1 MYKWMIILLI
11 TLSACANEKVSVL
24 THAQQMAKVDSIVK
38 AQQKLIKEEESE
50 YLRDRLS
57 IEVKVKT
64 DSILEATKSKTA
76 PSNVLPT
83 TDTAIAGKDTISKRK
98 TAPNNKLQN
107 MKTILAAL
115 LFTLSFLPQNV
126 QAQKIIYTDY
136 APYDVRNS
144 NLSIVGKIN
153 GTLYAFRSYGK
164 EYFLDAY
171 NENMDKTATVV
182 LDFFPE
188 KIYNVRFIPF
198 ADKMMVL
205 YQSQEGTRLSLIHI

>member
-83 TDTAIAGKDTISKRK
+83 TDTAIAGKDTISK
-98 TAPNNKLQN
+98 
-107 MKTILAAL
+107 
-115 LFTLSFLPQNV
+115 
-126 QAQKIIYTDY
+126 AQDSAK
-136 APYDVRNS
+136 
-144 NLSIVGKIN
+144 
-153 GTLYAFRSYGK
+153 
-164 EYFLDAY
+164 
-171 NENMDKTATVV
+171 
-182 LDFFPE
+182 
-188 KIYNVRFIPF
+188 
-198 ADKMMVL
+198 
-205 YQSQEGTRLSLIHI
+205 Q